1 MNVYQCTGRK
11 ANKPFYLKKICLRIY
26 SAEELA
32 YAISENP
39 ELIEKD
45 IFTFELANWLEEE
58 CSAID
63 LAEKIYRLI
72 ASATS
77 LSGTVSA
84 ILEYFDFISEYEKD
98 KIVQI
103 IKSGANVNMV
113 EKRKLRG
120 DFFLGKER
128 FGHAIQEYTGLLDSI
143 PPTETAALA
152 EIHDRIG
159 TAQARL
165 FLFEQAEE
173 HFKTAYEL
181 DKKKEHY
188 LSYAACLRFRLKES
202 DYIKMAADDVILA
215 EVTLELEQN
224 MQAAI
229 TSWKESPE
237 AKEFLL
243 KKTEGQ
249 VNESGEYQRYILEN
263 LIELKEEYHKFV
275 I

>member
-1 MNVYQCTGRK
+1 M
-11 ANKPFYLKKICLRIY
+11 
-26 SAEELA
+26 
-32 YAISENP
+32 
-39 ELIEKD
+39 
-45 IFTFELANWLEEE
+45 
-58 CSAID
+58 
-63 LAEKIYRLI
+63 
-72 ASATS
+72 
-77 LSGTVSA
+77 
-84 ILEYFDFISEYEKD
+84 
-98 KIVQI
+98 
-103 IKSGANVNMV
+103 
-113 EKRKLRG
+113 
-120 DFFLGKER
+120 GKER